1 MNKYLRIVVTG
12 DVDSGKSTL
21 IGRLL
26 SELNPLSRHMVDEVS
41 LACQR
46 LGRDFEF
53 AYLLD
58 SLEEERHEERTID
71 TTQVFCKARNGLE
84 MVFID
89 VPGHQELLHNM
100 LSGSSQADAAVLVVD
115 AGKPIAEQ
123 TRRQAFILEFLGI
136 KSVVVALNKMDA
148 VGFQEQAFE
157 RGKAGIEMFLKSI
170 HLAPG
175 SFVPISAKQGENLI
189 IPSKLME
196 WYNGL
201 SLIEVLSSEAFS
213 GKLFAAHSV
222 FDNAGFVFL
231 VQDIYHL
238 NKKKVAVGPLAHGS
252 VVLRSPCRVLP
263 GNTKNRVEKIVA
275 LDRPVRNASAPFGAG
290 LILRDMACLKRGDV
304 ICGCDSLVVRRE
316 FPAKIFCLK
325 QLRQDARY
333 DLKCG
338 TQETPARLSEI
349 TRAWETS
356 DMREITVTRRH
367 LEENTLAQ
375 IIVSTENPLVTADS
389 VSAGSLGRFVLR
401 GQEGDIEAVGMIS

>member
-26 SELNPLSRHMVDEVS
+26 SELNPLSRHLVDEVS

-71 TTQVFCKARNGLE
+71 TTQVFCKAGNGLE
-84 MVFID
+84 IVFID

-100 LSGSSQADAAVLVVD
+100 LSGTSQADAAVLVVD
-115 AGKPIAEQ
+115 AGKPITAQ
-123 TRRQAFILEFLGI
+123 ARRQAFILEFLGI

-157 RGKAGIEMFLKSI
+157 RIKAGIEEFLKSI

-213 GKLFAAHSV
+213 RKLFEAHAA
-222 FDNAGFVFL
+222 FDKEGFVFL
-231 VQDIYHL
+231 VQDIYRL
-238 NKKKVAVGPLAHGS
+238 NRKKVAVGPLERGS
-252 VVLRSPCRVLP
+252 VALRSRCRVLP
-263 GNTKNRVEKIVA
+263 GNTENRVEKIVA
-275 LDRPVRNASAPFGAG
+275 LDRPAGKAVAPAGAG
-290 LILRDMACLKRGDV
+290 LILQDMSCLKRGDV
-304 ICGCDSLVVRRE
+304 ICGSGILGVRRE

-325 QLRQDARY
+325 QLQQDAWY

-356 DMREITVTRRH
+356 GMREVTVAHRC

-375 IIVSTENPLVTADS
+375 VNVSAEKPLVTEDS
-389 VSAGSLGRFVLR
+389 AYAGSLGRFVLR
-401 GQEGDIEAVGMIS
+401 GQAGDIEAVGMIS